1 MKMLR
6 NLSLEAFELHIW
18 LKSFDLP
25 NLDDQIK
32 SKRQLNVPL
41 YFSTLKTFLQDK
53 MHIRWEEHESLLDG
67 LNKHIRKLVMKIMTE
82 KMEKKKAKEATGYS
96 SLVDVGNCHDGLAV
110 LWEFKLMILIV
121 PVVENYNKIMSHAL
135 NSMGQGLSPRI

>member
-18 LKSFDLP
+18 LKSFDMP

-32 SKRQLNVPL
+32 SKRQLKVPL
-41 YFSTLKTFLQDK
+41 YFGTLKTFLQDK
-53 MHIRWEEHESLLDG
+53 MHIRWEENESLLDG
-67 LNKHIRKLVMKIMTE
+67 LNKHIRKLVRKIMTE